1 MGNQKC
7 EKQKTKKM
15 FFAGVSGYFYPFTL
29 YPIGTDL
36 PDVEAVYIF
45 TKAEDGS
52 CDPLY
57 IGQTGTLKSTIS
69 DHAKWTCVSRLFV
82 NALCVYF
89 EKDATVRKQIANDLI
104 EMQCPPCN
112 D

>member
-7 EKQKTKKM
+7 EKRKTKKM

-36 PDVEAVYIF
+36 PDGEAVYIF
-45 TKAEDGS
+45 TRAEDGL

-69 DHAKWTCVSRLFV
+69 AHAKWACVSRLFV
-82 NALCVYF
+82 NALCVHF